1 MHKKPKVIFIER
13 KTEHFE
19 KPNNQNTKNKTK
31 SHFPASPTSNL
42 PFFTIY
48 NLKHANL
55 LKLTPLALKGDST
68 DKIACFKFEL

>member
-1 MHKKPKVIFIER
+1 MIKQIKKSEFKKYSRVHIKPKVIFIER

-42 PFFTIY
+42 PFFTI
-48 NLKHANL
+48 
-55 LKLTPLALKGDST
+55 
-68 DKIACFKFEL
+68 